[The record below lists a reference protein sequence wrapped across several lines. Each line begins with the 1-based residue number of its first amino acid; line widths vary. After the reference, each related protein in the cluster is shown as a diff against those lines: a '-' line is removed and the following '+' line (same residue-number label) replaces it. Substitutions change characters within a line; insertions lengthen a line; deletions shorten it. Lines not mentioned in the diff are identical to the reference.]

1 MPGQAQRGA
10 AWPELTEYSAS
21 QGRRRAKSWRCSD
34 GNGAAR
40 RIRFRAGRRYGDV
53 EFPGSSWSASRAPRP
68 RGCGGSRLCSAR
80 VSG

>member
-21 QGRRRAKSWRCSD
+21 QGRRRAKSGRCFD

-40 RIRFRAGRRYGDV
+40 RIG
-53 EFPGSSWSASRAPRP
+53 
-68 RGCGGSRLCSAR
+68 L
-80 VSG
+80 